1 MRATLSG
8 SVIEVR
14 LRSLRKASVPTE
26 ESLLPSA
33 KTTFWRLK
41 QWYMDQSE
49 RLVTP
54 AATSSS
60 LMDWLYCSHGTS
72 PIPAK
77 V

>member
-1 MRATLSG
+1 MRETLSG

-60 LMDWLYCSHGTS
+60 LMESRYWAQGTS
-72 PIPAK
+72 PAPANE
-77 V
+77 